1 MAAIRGAEATL
12 LHSRFTGQA
21 RRIKSPA
28 MLEPFLLRALLAG
41 LGIAIVAAPLGCL
54 VVWRRMS
61 YFGSTVAHAGLLG
74 VALGI
79 AFDIDLT
86 LGVIVVSLA
95 VGALLVMLERQPLL
109 PVDSLLGILSHAA
122 LALGLIAAARLSG
135 QRLDLMGY
143 LFGDILAVTQL
154 DLVWIYAGGAVVLGV
169 IALYWRTLVAIAVH
183 KEMAAAEGHD
193 TARAEAALIML
204 LAFIIAVAMKVVGVL
219 LIVAF
224 LIMPAAAARPF
235 SATPEVMVLLAGGIG
250 IIGTIGGLA
259 VSNTWDVAAGPGVVV
274 VLSAFCLASLAT
286 AFAVAKR

>member
-1 MAAIRGAEATL
+1 MLEQHYYILALQGGAGGSRVAAM
-12 LHSRFTGQA
+12 F
-21 RRIKSPA
+21 
-28 MLEPFLLRALLAG
+28 EPFLIRALLAG

-143 LFGDILAVTQL
+143 LFGDILAVTRI

-235 SATPEVMVLLAGGIG
+235 SATPESMVLMAGGIG
-250 IIGTIGGLA
+250 IVGTVGGLA
-259 VSNTWDVAAGPGVVV
+259 VSTAWDVAAGPGVVV

-286 AFAVAKR
+286 AFAVEQR